1 MFGVSGVKQFLVN
14 ARTVCAAPVL
24 FFGVKTAAESQKAQ
38 DVFYCIQI
46 HRGLSNSRKRITKF
60 LMPFVLSQLF
70 WRSVKNIVLKCSFI
84 FFNLHLL
91 QNLSKKLRG
100 HFIKLKPL
108 SKYHMT
114 LSLCGAANHKKGR
127 KRHKCYFR
135 RRTQRTATPSMLM

>member
-1 MFGVSGVKQFLVN
+1 M
-14 ARTVCAAPVL
+14 
-24 FFGVKTAAESQKAQ
+24 
-38 DVFYCIQI
+38 
-46 HRGLSNSRKRITKF
+46 
-60 LMPFVLSQLF
+60 F

-114 LSLCGAANHKKGR
+114 LSLCGAANHKKVGLKVER
-127 KRHKCYFR
+127 GTSVISDGVHKELRLLQC
-135 RRTQRTATPSMLM
+135 